1 MSYAYN
7 DPDHKHA
14 VTHLGGVQ
22 KYWYDANGNMIT
34 RIVGSTTY
42 SQGWDCDNRL
52 ATVTANGQTTTF
64 TYDGNGTLVKKVAGG
79 QTTA

>member
-42 SQGWDCDNRL
+42 SQGWDYDNRL
-52 ATVTANGQTTTF
+52 ATVTANGQTTF